1 MDMRMGLN
9 TLTVIREDRKNLEAQ
24 YLQACISCR
33 KGGESGLGVII
44 LTDQHIRSRTA
55 RKREECDLLIEH
67 VTSRLVTTGHV
78 VVLQIMEARRRG

>member
-33 KGGESGLGVII
+33 KGRDSGLGVI
-44 LTDQHIRSRTA
+44 LTYQHTPE
-55 RKREECDLLIEH
+55 RKRDGS
-67 VTSRLVTTGHV
+67 VTC
-78 VVLQIMEARRRG
+78 